1 MAYLGTLF
9 GGVLD
14 TSQPIW
20 GAPQGPGGPKG
31 APNRGDFRILA
42 RLTPGNGLKVVVS
55 KPKQI
60 EKVLRSILVAS
71 LDRSDFLFWLQTV
84 STLPKHG
91 VKFFSRR
98 DRRKCIKEASDN
110 KS

>member
-1 MAYLGTLF
+1 MTYLGTLF

-71 LDRSDFLFWLQTV
+71 LGHSDFLFWLQTV
-84 STLPKHG
+84 SKHG

-110 KS
+110 KK